1 MKDIRYNKNGG
12 NLRDS
17 DFVFTFWIISF
28 VSFFYGVGVGVLG
41 IYNFTTF
48 G

>member
-28 VSFFYGVGVGVLG
+28 VSFFLWGRGRGVGD
-41 IYNFTTF
+41 I
-48 G
+48 